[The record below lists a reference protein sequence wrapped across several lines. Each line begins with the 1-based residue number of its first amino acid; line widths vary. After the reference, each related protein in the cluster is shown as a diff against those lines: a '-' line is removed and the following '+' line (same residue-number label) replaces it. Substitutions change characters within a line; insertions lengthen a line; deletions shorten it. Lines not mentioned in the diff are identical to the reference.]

1 MLSML
6 PLIWWRAYMK
16 QFELRFLDRLEVPVV
31 VRAYMARD
39 DLAALN
45 EAQRLCITHT
55 IEVWEGP
62 RKVAPVKKGNAP
74 LVPEDR
80 QSL

>member
-1 MLSML
+1 V
-6 PLIWWRAYMK
+6 K

-45 EAQRLCITHT
+45 EAQRLCATHT
-55 IEVWEGP
+55 IEVWDGD
-62 RKVAPVKKGNAP
+62 RRVARVKKGNAA
-74 LVPEDR
+74 LVTEDR